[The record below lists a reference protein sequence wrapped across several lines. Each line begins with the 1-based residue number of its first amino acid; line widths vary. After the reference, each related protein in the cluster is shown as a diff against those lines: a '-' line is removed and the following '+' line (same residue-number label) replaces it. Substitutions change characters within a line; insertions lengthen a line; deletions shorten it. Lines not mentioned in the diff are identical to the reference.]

1 MARFRRKYARGATE
15 KSPAMFARAHLINT
29 TNSTDRGITGPV
41 ARPNSTSRRKEVQ
54 VTRPNTL
61 VSPSKRTH
69 FFAKHPRKHPPGGF
83 VFQNEPTCKNPLQT
97 TLVSNSKV
105 HTYIF
110 CHKNG
115 GFVSQKHIWA
125 PCRVVVATVL
135 TNTSSLGLDS
145 VLAEEAPFSKNC
157 ADYTCPITPC
167 PVKLSSNDTP
177 AKSISWRGRPVL
189 MVR

>member
-61 VSPSKRTH
+61 VSPSKRTY
-69 FFAKHPRKHPPGGF
+69 FPTKHPRKHPPGGF

-167 PVKLSSNDTP
+167 PAKLSFYD
-177 AKSISWRGRPVL
+177 K
-189 MVR
+189 